1 MTTVD
6 DIKLAITGLSA
17 RDFAELQAWYEAYA
31 AQLWDEQIEADV
43 QAGRLD
49 KLAEEAV
56 QAFRSGQVSEL

>member
-17 RDFAELQAWYEAYA
+17 QDFAKLQAWYEAYA

-43 QAGRLD
+43 QGGRLD

-56 QAFRSGQVSEL
+56 QAFRSGQASEL